1 MDRTGY
7 GEHCSG
13 SDGGDGGDGG
23 DGSEISD
30 DWRRPGVTRA
40 ESDAGRIDWALP
52 RERMRVVAS
61 EVALLSVQRYRFPSG
76 NESRQVSNK
85 RDHGGN
91 VQRVDSDGGCHR
103 LVRGVVTSLRER
115 YGVDAS
121 LSPCLA
127 HSGDI
132 VEREREEGG
141 VIVSYLLSLS
151 SHSALLGANSPHLFS
166 SLLFSS
172 LLFFFRPDG
181 AWSFVHCRAHCT
193 HRSWW
198 RGSVARARRRGGR
211 RRTRRMPGGEERSL
225 GGCWKKALE
234 LSTLEQ
240 HRHRHRHQQQ
250 RRWEK

>member
-1 MDRTGY
+1 MDERQWAKIKVLTLDIRAAAPLIVLPATAKAAAGDRCDALAATLRELSLSSEFEVATTVAESRRRAREQRAALRRLNEREDRLDRMGY

-13 SDGGDGGDGG
+13 SDGGDR
-23 DGSEISD
+23 SEISD

-76 NESRQVSNK
+76 NESRHSNE

-91 VQRVDSDGGCHR
+91 VQRVDSDGVCHR
-103 LVRGVVTSLRER
+103 LVRGVVSSLRER

-141 VIVSYLLSLS
+141 VKVSYLLSLS
-151 SHSALLGANSPHLFS
+151 SHSALLGANSPHLF
-166 SLLFSS
+166 
-172 LLFFFRPDG
+172 
-181 AWSFVHCRAHCT
+181 
-193 HRSWW
+193 
-198 RGSVARARRRGGR
+198 
-211 RRTRRMPGGEERSL
+211 
-225 GGCWKKALE
+225 
-234 LSTLEQ
+234 
-240 HRHRHRHQQQ
+240 
-250 RRWEK
+250 